1 MVSEERVASV
11 DIRDLD
17 TPIKS
22 LYLQPMK
29 GFFFGWIEN
38 VGDTARIL
46 GTSTQVGELGAVGG
60 GCARKMRV

>member
-11 DIRDLD
+11 DIRNLD

-29 GFFFGWIEN
+29 GSSLVGLSTSEIPHGFLELQRKSEN
-38 VGDTARIL
+38 
-46 GTSTQVGELGAVGG
+46 SEP
-60 GCARKMRV
+60 